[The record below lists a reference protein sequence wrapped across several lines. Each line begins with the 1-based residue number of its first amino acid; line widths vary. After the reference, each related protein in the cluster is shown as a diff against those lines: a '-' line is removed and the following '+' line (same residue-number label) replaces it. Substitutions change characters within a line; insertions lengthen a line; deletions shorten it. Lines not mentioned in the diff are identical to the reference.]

1 MTDDAGEFKAA
12 LREFL
17 SNSELSGIRRKT
29 IVSVMR
35 STVLDMAP
43 PVPSPVA
50 ASDYPELS
58 ELSNDVMSAV
68 QKAVASG
75 TGAQDAL
82 EEVVTLAMDAA
93 FANVGETGAR
103 AIAERVISYEGSPA

>member
-1 MTDDAGEFKAA
+1 MDDATEFKAA
-12 LREFL
+12 LRKFL
-17 SNSELSGIRRKT
+17 NTSELSGIDRET

-43 PVPSPVA
+43 PVPSPIA

-58 ELSNDVMSAV
+58 ELSKDVMSAI

-75 TGAQDAL
+75 TGSQEAL

-103 AIAERVISYEGSPA
+103 AIAERVISYDGSPA